1 MSEIA
6 GATCGAV
13 ATLIA
18 YLKGLD
24 ELVRRRIDADE
35 AFGTVVTR
43 LPSLA
48 ARVRGITNF
57 AIAPGQL
64 IIVVVVLAVASV
76 GAAWL
81 PARRAAKLDILNAIS
96 SE

>member
-1 MSEIA
+1 MLRAVGMSRSQVRS
-6 GATCGAV
+6 AV
-13 ATLIA
+13 RWESVIISLLGTIN
-18 YLKGLD
+18 GLAIG
-24 ELVRRRIDADE
+24 LFFGWSVVRALRDN
-35 AFGTVVTR
+35 
-43 LPSLA
+43 
-48 ARVRGITNF
+48 GITNF